1 MASELLQFCLL
12 FLYLSNNLQYENT
25 CTWLLFVHFLR
36 QWQTELTQISRKVC
50 KSIEFHMFYIAK
62 RLFWKVR
69 LVHFVLGVWVKFNGR
84 HKKLLSC
91 AKPQI
96 YNYKIIT
103 WSHKHLCSWSKDV
116 QTSEQKNILWK
127 NILFLN
133 ERDCYKL
140 TGIKNIFVTK
150 NSFVENSV
158 FLM

>member
-25 CTWLLFVHFLR
+25 WTWLLFVHFLR

-84 HKKLLSC
+84 HKKLLSS

-96 YNYKIIT
+96 CNYKIIT

-116 QTSEQKNILWK
+116 QTSERKNLYSEK
-127 NILFLN
+127 
-133 ERDCYKL
+133 
-140 TGIKNIFVTK
+140 IFCFSMSAIVT
-150 NSFVENSV
+150 N
-158 FLM
+158 